1 MSGTNNKIHFHFH
14 SPVHILKNRADL
26 KTFLVKLI
34 KKEGKRIQAI
44 NFIFCSDSYLLQI
57 NKEHLKHDYY
67 TDIITFQ
74 LSTFNEPLIA
84 DIYISVERVKDNA
97 SNYQTTFTKELHRV
111 IFHGLLHLCGYKD
124 KTKQE
129 NATMRSKEEHY
140 LKLYFVPRETR

>member
-1 MSGTNNKIHFHFH
+1 
-14 SPVHILKNRADL
+14 
-26 KTFLVKLI
+26 
-34 KKEGKRIQAI
+34 
-44 NFIFCSDSYLLQI
+44 
-57 NKEHLKHDYY
+57 
-67 TDIITFQ
+67 
-74 LSTFNEPLIA
+74 
-84 DIYISVERVKDNA
+84 VKDNA